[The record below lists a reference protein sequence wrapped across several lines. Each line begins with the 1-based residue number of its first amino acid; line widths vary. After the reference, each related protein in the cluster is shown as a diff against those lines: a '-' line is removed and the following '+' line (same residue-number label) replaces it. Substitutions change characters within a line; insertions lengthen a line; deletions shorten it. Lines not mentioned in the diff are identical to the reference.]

1 MCMLCVCVYYVNLS
15 VCVLICIK
23 STPHGFVCC
32 ILCIYR
38 SWSYPRRPM
47 PLIFIGSLQLGWA
60 AKSSQTSQTCLSWLA
75 QMVCGK
81 TSQTCFS
88 CLGLHGSTP
97 PPLSFPPHI
106 HLSLSL
112 SLSIPPFLHPSFP
125 SRSLDICLLH
135 MHIYLH
141 FYTTSMYILVL
152 YTH

>member
-1 MCMLCVCVYYVNLS
+1 MLCVCVYYVNLS

-88 CLGLHGSTP
+88 CLGLHRSTP

-112 SLSIPPFLHPSFP
+112 SLSLHSSIPPSLFP
-125 SRSLDICLLH
+125 FKESWHLCLLH